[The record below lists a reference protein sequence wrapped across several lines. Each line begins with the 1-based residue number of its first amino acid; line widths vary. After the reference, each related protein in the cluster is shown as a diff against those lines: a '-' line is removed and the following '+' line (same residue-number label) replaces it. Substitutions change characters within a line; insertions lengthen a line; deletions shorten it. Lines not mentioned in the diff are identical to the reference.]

1 MSYTPEQTFA
11 IRKHLFNACHPLS
24 PASPELYVDL
34 AEARGRGA
42 FTTAFCEQVQLSEGL
57 YGCYIFSGH
66 YGSGKSSELKHLCEK
81 IPDPQ
86 NTGAAY
92 LPIFVNTEEYLDEN
106 DTHILDILFSV
117 AAEMGATFKNE
128 LGVDIQGSY
137 LSKFLNDLKEIL
149 QTNIG
154 VNTVDVSLG
163 VVKVQFQNLKNNRFV
178 REIFRTKLRSLE
190 SELLNALNDTIAQ
203 ARLQLRKHG
212 RYHDFVIVID
222 NLEKVQKAMGKEGLR
237 DSYEA
242 LFIDKAP
249 QLRGMHAHTVC
260 TLPLE
265 FIRSRSAVVWTNLYG
280 CEPFVLPMVKVF
292 ERDGVT
298 HYTHGRE
305 MLKELLGKRLQNIPN
320 IGDVFVDDVF
330 TPGALECL
338 FTYCAGDIRSLMY
351 FIRESLTETKTPPVS
366 IDAVYNS
373 QSGRIGTFATSI
385 SHWDKLAALDNSP
398 DQAIENSDPDYQT
411 LLRQGAILEYMNG
424 ETNSSRTRGFT
435 PWYAVHPLVK
445 ELDAFLR
452 AKERLATELLAK
464 QKLAGSVT
472 P

>member
-1 MSYTPEQTFA
+1 MLYSKEQNFA
-11 IRKHLFNACHPLS
+11 IRSHLFNECHPLS
-24 PASPELYVDL
+24 PATPELYVDL
-34 AEARGRGA
+34 AEARGRDA
-42 FTTAFCEQVQLSEGL
+42 FTEDFCTKIQLLKERYRCQV
-57 YGCYIFSGH
+57 FSGH

-81 IPDPQ
+81 IKHPQ
-86 NTGAAY
+86 NAGQAY
-92 LPIFVNTEEYLDEN
+92 LPIFVDTEEYLDEN

-117 AAEMGATFKNE
+117 AAEMGATFKTE

-190 SELLNALNDTIAQ
+190 SELLNALNDTLAQ

-212 RYHDFVIVID
+212 KYHDFVIVID

-249 QLRGMHAHTVC
+249 QLRGIHAHTVC

-265 FIRSRSAVVWTNLYG
+265 FIRSRSVVVWTNLYG
-280 CEPFVLPMVKVF
+280 CEPFVLPMVKVL
-292 ERDGVT
+292 ERDGKT
-298 HYTHGRE
+298 PYAEGRR
-305 MLKELLGKRLQNIPN
+305 LLRELVEKRLKNIPD
-320 IGDVFVDDVF
+320 IGTVPLEEVF
-330 TPGALECL
+330 TPVAFDLL
-338 FTYCAGDIRSLMY
+338 LTDCAGDVRSLMY
-351 FIRESLTETKTPPVS
+351 FIQESLATKTLPVS
-366 IDAVYNS
+366 VEEVEKAMA
-373 QSGRIGTFATSI
+373 GRIGTFATSI

-452 AKERLATELLAK
+452 AKERAEEQLAK